1 MTEEIPSTN
10 GQLGKLGII
19 AMRGC
24 EELADKIDRY
34 LLEWRACE
42 GRKTFRIDTEC
53 QRFSDGQGKGVVRE
67 SVRGHDIYIVCDV
80 LNYGVTFKMY
90 GVEIPMSPDNHFQ
103 DLKRVIAAIGGKA
116 RRITVIMP
124 YLYESR
130 QDSKKMRESLNCAL
144 ALQELIRMGVSN
156 IIVFDAHETR
166 VQNAIPLSGFDNVLP
181 HYQMLKALVRNVPD
195 VLLDEDSSMIV
206 APDEGAMER
215 CMKYTSVL
223 KLNLGMFYKIR
234 DHSRIVDGKNPIL
247 EHTFLGGDVEGKD
260 VIIVDDILASG
271 QSLLEVAKQLKE
283 RGARRIFAFATFG
296 LFSEGMD
303 VFDKAYKDGW
313 FERIFTTNLI
323 YRNPSLKSREWYVE
337 VDMSKFISL
346 IIDTL
351 NQDISIR
358 LLLNPEDKIIKL
370 LANRGQSK

>member
-1 MTEEIPSTN
+1 MTEEIPSKN
-10 GQLGKLGII
+10 EQFSNLGII

-24 EELADKIDRY
+24 EELADRIDHY
-34 LLEWRACE
+34 LLDWRVCE
-42 GRKTFRIDTEC
+42 GRHTFKIQTEC
-53 QRFSDGQGKGVVRE
+53 PRFSDGQGKGVVRE
-67 SVRGHDIYIVCDV
+67 SVRGRDIYIICDV
-80 LNYGVTFKMY
+80 LNHGVTFNMY
-90 GVEIPMSPDNHFQ
+90 GMEIPMSPDNHFQ
-103 DLKRVIAAIGGKA
+103 DLKRIIAAIGGKA

-166 VQNAIPLSGFDNVLP
+166 VQNAIPLSGFDNVQP
-181 HYQMLKALVRNVPD
+181 HYQMIKALLRNVPN
-195 VLLDEDSSMIV
+195 VTLDKKSCMIV

-215 CMKYTSVL
+215 CMAYSSIL
-223 KLNLGMFYKIR
+223 ELELGMFYKRR
-234 DHSRIVDGKNPIL
+234 DHSVIIRGSNPIL
-247 EHTFLGGDVEGKD
+247 EHTFLGGDVKDKD

-271 QSLLEVAKQLKE
+271 QSLLEVAQQLKL
-283 RGARRIFAFATFG
+283 RGVKRIFIFATFG
-296 LFSEGMD
+296 LFVNGLER
-303 VFDKAYKDGW
+303 FDKAHEEGL

-323 YRNPSLKSREWYVE
+323 YRIPALKSKEWYVE

-351 NQDISIR
+351 NYDTSIR
-358 LLLNPEDKIIKL
+358 SLLNPTQKITNL
-370 LANRGQSK
+370 LQSYSN

>member
-1 MTEEIPSTN
+1 MTEEIPSMN
-10 GQLGKLGII
+10 ECLGNLGII

-24 EELADKIDRY
+24 EELADKVDHY
-34 LLEWRACE
+34 LLGWRACE
-42 GRKTFRIDTEC
+42 GRQTFRIKTEC
-53 QRFSDGQGKGVVRE
+53 PRFSDGQGKGVLRE

-80 LNYGVTFKMY
+80 LNYGVTFNMY
-90 GVEIPMSPDNHFQ
+90 GMEIPMSPDNHFQ
-103 DLKRVIAAIGGKA
+103 DLKRMIAAIGGKA

-166 VQNAIPLSGFDNVLP
+166 VQNAIPLSGFDNVQP
-181 HYQMLKALVRNVPD
+181 HYQMVKALLRKVSNISID
-195 VLLDEDSSMIV
+195 KKNCMIV

-215 CMKYTSVL
+215 CMNYSSIL
-223 KLNLGMFYKIR
+223 GLELGMFYKRR
-234 DHSRIVDGKNPIL
+234 DHSIIVDGSNPIL
-247 EHTFLGGDVEGKD
+247 EHTFLGGDVKGKD

-271 QSLLEVAKQLKE
+271 QSLLEVAQQLKI
-283 RGARRIFAFATFG
+283 RGVRRIFIFATFG
-296 LFSEGMD
+296 LFVNGLD
-303 VFDKAYKDGW
+303 NFDKAYDDGL
-313 FERIFTTNLI
+313 FEQIFTTNLI
-323 YRNPSLKSREWYVE
+323 YRKPELKSREWYEE

-351 NQDISIR
+351 NHDTSIR
-358 LLLNPEDKIIKL
+358 ALLNPAQKITNL
-370 LANRGQSK
+370 LQNY